1 MMDKKWL
8 DCYAFFVLIIKAK
21 PLSLINESLER
32 ERERERERDTWQK
45 DKTQARSYISCT

>member
-21 PLSLINESLER
+21 PLSFIDESL
-32 ERERERERDTWQK
+32 ERERERDTWQK